1 MQSEYQVTLAESY
14 TLMLLGIIAVRA
26 GYRDILYRAG
36 KDVSDGRRS
45 VVKSGKGQQ
54 GQSVD
59 FTAWKGSALNTDPSK
74 PLERMR
80 DFRNHLFHGN
90 CHIDRNN
97 GTLTIRDSRENH
109 CTSACKFNEDAQ
121 VAEFTP
127 DELSAIAGWFVALDP
142 ERSVR
147 LEVSFTEQC
156 SKCGATRTGNQLQG
170 PLCACGQ
177 QS

>member
-1 MQSEYQVTLAESY
+1 MQSKYQVTLAESH

-59 FTAWKGSALNTDPSK
+59 FAAWKGHALNSDPSK

-90 CHIDRNN
+90 CRIDRND
-97 GTLTIRDSRENH
+97 GTLTIRDSRINH
-109 CTSACKFNEDAQ
+109 CGSACKFNDAQ
-121 VAEFTP
+121 VAEFTTE
-127 DELSAIAGWFVALDP
+127 ELSAIAGWFVALDP
-142 ERSVR
+142 ERSIR
-147 LEVSFTEQC
+147 LEVSFTEEC
-156 SKCGATRTGNQLQG
+156 VKCGATRTGEKLQG